1 MPAVAGRCAGIYID
15 VHIYVIPAPITIATP
30 ARVNRS
36 AAARRLRS
44 DRTRSL
50 AHLRLLV
57 DTLRRSARTVER
69 RTGVTNA
76 QLFLLQRLAEEGP
89 LTVNALAERAHTDQS
104 TVSTVVNRLVAGRL
118 ATKLRSTAD
127 RRRVLVTVTPAGRR
141 LVRNAPAPPLARL
154 VLGLERL
161 APAEAKALARG
172 LGALARTLELAPR
185 EAALMFEEPR
195 ARRVTR

>member
-1 MPAVAGRCAGIYID
+1 MSNP
-15 VHIYVIPAPITIATP
+15 TP
-30 ARVNRS
+30 ARKKRS
-36 AAARRLRS
+36 AALRRPAADRS
-44 DRTRSL
+44 RSL
-50 AHLRLLV
+50 AHLRHLV
-57 DTLRRSARTVER
+57 DTLHRSARAVER

-89 LTVNALAERAHTDQS
+89 LTVNALAERARTDQS

-154 VLGLERL
+154 VLGLEQL
-161 APAEAKALARG
+161 APAEAQALARG